1 MGIKKAI
8 KAVVKYGLPLA
19 ISIGLC
25 YYLFTSSNMKWSD
38 IVEGLRT
45 YNMWWIALAMFI
57 SIFSHFFRAMRWRI
71 QLREIDV
78 NVPLSSLV
86 NSIFGTYAI
95 NLVFPRLGEVWR
107 CGYIANRSKKPFSN
121 VFGSMVADRL
131 ADTATVLVLLILAL
145 FLAFGAIKQYLV
157 NVNAYDSFVGILS
170 SPWLWIGFAV
180 FVGLIVW
187 LFAGKSKN
195 KFVTKIRETVKG
207 LWDGFA
213 AIGRMK
219 GKWKW
224 LGLTVAIWGCYF
236 TQLYVA
242 FFATSFVT
250 DSGEIFNFACPSGVV
265 TAFVVFVC
273 SSIAMGVPANG
284 GIGPWQWAVILAMG
298 IYGMHE
304 GTGVFANIV
313 LGTQTLLL
321 IVLGIYTAIAITFEK
336 KLVAPAGGPPTAP
349 DKNIGDN

>member
-1 MGIKKAI
+1 MNLKKTVS
-8 KAVVKYGLPLA
+8 AVFKYGVPLA

-25 YYLFTSSNMKWSD
+25 YFLFTSSNMKWRD

-45 YNMWWIALAMFI
+45 YNMWWIGLALFI
-57 SIFSHFFRAMRWRI
+57 SIFSHLFRAMRWRI

-95 NLVFPRLGEVWR
+95 NLLFPRLGEVWR
-107 CGYIANRSKKPFSN
+107 CGYIASRSRRPFAN

-131 ADTATVLVLLILAL
+131 ADTATVLIMFILAMI
-145 FLAFGAIKQYLV
+145 LAFGAIKQYMIK
-157 NVNAYDSFVGILS
+157 VNAYDSLKGVVA
-170 SPWLWIGFAV
+170 SPWLWIGLAV
-180 FVGLIVW
+180 FIVLIVW

-195 KFVTKIRETVKG
+195 KLVLKIRKTVKD
-207 LWDGFA
+207 LWEGFA
-213 AIGRMK
+213 AISRMN

-224 LGLTVAIWGCYF
+224 LGLTVAIWTCYF
-236 TQLYVA
+236 TQLYLA

-250 DSGEIFNFACPSGVV
+250 DSGATFDFATPHGII

-298 IYGMHE
+298 IYGMTE

-313 LGTQTLLL
+313 LGTQTILL
-321 IVLGIYTAIAITFEK
+321 IILGIYTAIAITFEK
-336 KLVAPAGGPPTAP
+336 KQTIDNASAN
-349 DKNIGDN
+349 NINQ

>member
-1 MGIKKAI
+1 MSVKKVLSSI
-8 KAVVKYGLPLA
+8 LKYGLPLA
-19 ISIGLC
+19 ISVGLC

-38 IVEGLRT
+38 IVEGLRS
-45 YNMWWIALAMFI
+45 YNMWWIYLAMFI
-57 SIFSHFFRAMRWRI
+57 SIFSHIFRAMRWRI

-107 CGYIANRSKKPFSN
+107 CGYIARRSDKPFAK

-131 ADTATVLVLLILAL
+131 ADTATVLILLILA
-145 FLAFGAIKQYLV
+145 FVLAFGAIKQYLV
-157 NVNAYDSFVGILS
+157 HVNAYDSLVGILS

-195 KFVTKIRETVKG
+195 KLVIKIRETVKG

-213 AIGRMK
+213 AIGHMK

-250 DSGEIFNFACPSGVV
+250 DSGDTFNFACPSGVV
-265 TAFVVFVC
+265 AAFVVFVC

-321 IVLGIYTAIAITFEK
+321 IALGIYTAIAITFEK
-336 KLVAPAGGPPTAP
+336 KLVPPS
-349 DKNIGDN
+349 GDQTLNSDNKIE

>member
-1 MGIKKAI
+1 MSLKKVISAI
-8 KAVVKYGLPLA
+8 FKYGVPLA
-19 ISIGLC
+19 ISVGLC
-25 YYLFTSSNMKWSD
+25 YILFTSSNMKWSD

-45 YNMWWIALAMFI
+45 YNMWWIALALFI
-57 SIFSHFFRAMRWRI
+57 SIFSHIFRAMRWRI
-71 QLREIDV
+71 QLKEIDV
-78 NVPLSSLV
+78 NVPLSSLI

-95 NLVFPRLGEVWR
+95 NLIFPRLGEVWR
-107 CGYIANRSKKPFSN
+107 CGYIANRSRRPFAN

-131 ADTATVLVLLILAL
+131 ADTAVVLLMFIAAL

-157 NVNAYDSFVGILS
+157 KVNAYDSMVGILS
-170 SPWLWIGFAV
+170 SPWLWIGIAV
-180 FVGLIVW
+180 FIALIVW

-195 KFVTKIRETVKG
+195 KFVLKIRKTVKD
-207 LWDGFA
+207 LWEGFA
-213 AIGRMK
+213 AIGKMK
-219 GKWKW
+219 DKWKW
-224 LGLTVAIWGCYF
+224 LGLTCAIWGCYF

-250 DSGEIFNFACPSGVV
+250 DSGETFNFATPHGVI

-298 IYGMHE
+298 IYGMTE

-313 LGTQTLLL
+313 LGTQTILL

-336 KLVAPAGGPPTAP
+336 KQSPTTP
-349 DKNIGDN
+349 NQSN